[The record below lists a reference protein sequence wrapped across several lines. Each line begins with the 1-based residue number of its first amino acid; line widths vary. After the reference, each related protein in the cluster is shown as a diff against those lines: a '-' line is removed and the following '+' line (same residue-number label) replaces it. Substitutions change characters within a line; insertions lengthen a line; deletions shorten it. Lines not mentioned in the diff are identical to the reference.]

1 MDAIS
6 KRIMAVKTN
15 PELYFRSLIL
25 YGQNVATYKF
35 ALGKS
40 LLQLAAEGQ
49 TTIHLDDLA
58 RAFSSNM
65 IEHVATGKSQCTNSV
80 SSYIDACNA
89 YHRGDISYDQLIR
102 ETKSRGFRYVL
113 DAFHVLPSG
122 VIAEPFYQITG
133 KGVNRSL
140 VITDNLLA
148 LCEDTQYENLA
159 PEVEARWNLVED
171 TWTSNRGV
179 QFDYVQYAID
189 TQTLI
194 VESRTTYRRDLTKAR
209 DALSGY
215 QRGRCFYCF
224 RDIYV
229 QDSISCEVDHFLPFH
244 LRYKMPWDLNGV
256 WNLVLSCEAC
266 NRGTGTGKFGAIP
279 DKQLLYRLIKR
290 NNYLINSHHPL
301 SNTLIAQTGV
311 NDSERAAFLAN
322 VYDFAANL
330 TRDIWRPVQVAQFEF

>member
-1 MDAIS
+1 M
-6 KRIMAVKTN
+6 
-15 PELYFRSLIL
+15 
-25 YGQNVATYKF
+25 ATYKF

-40 LLQLAAEGQ
+40 LLHLAATGQ

-58 RAFSSNM
+58 HEFSAHM
-65 IEHVATGKSQCTNSV
+65 IAHVSSGKSQCTNSV
-80 SSYIDACNA
+80 SSFIDACNA
-89 YHRGDISYDQLIR
+89 YHREEISYDNLIR
-102 ETKSRGFRYVL
+102 ETKNTGFRYVL
-113 DAFHVLPSG
+113 DAFHVLANG
-122 VIAEPFYQITG
+122 VIAEPFYQIQG

-140 VITDNLLA
+140 VLTDNLLA

-189 TQTLI
+189 TQMLI

-209 DALSGY
+209 NALSGY

-224 RDIYV
+224 SDIFI

-244 LRYKMPWDLNGV
+244 LRYKMPLDLNGV
-256 WNLVLSCEAC
+256 WNLVLSCESC
-266 NRGTGTGKFGAIP
+266 NRGTGAGKFGALP
-279 DKQLLYRLIKR
+279 HKNLLNRLIKR

-301 SNTLIAQTGV
+301 SNTLIAQTGAT
-311 NDSERAAFLAN
+311 DSERSMFLSRA
-322 VYDFAANL
+322 YDFAAES
-330 TRDIWRPVQVAQFEF
+330 TKEIWHPVQATSFDL